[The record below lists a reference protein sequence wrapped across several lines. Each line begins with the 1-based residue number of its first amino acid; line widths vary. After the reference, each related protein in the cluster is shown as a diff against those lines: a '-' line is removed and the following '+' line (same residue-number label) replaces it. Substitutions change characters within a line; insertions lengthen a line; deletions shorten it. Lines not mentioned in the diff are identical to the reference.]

1 MMRILIIEDERDVS
15 NVLVEILEQA
25 GFEPVT
31 AYDGA
36 HALTQ
41 LSTTYDLVLLDL
53 TLPFV
58 DGETILAQL
67 RQQSTIPVIIISAK
81 NATTTKVELLR
92 LGADDYITK
101 PFDIEEVVARIE
113 STLRRAYGPAVTR
126 QKRYTYQTI
135 SLDEAQQLVTL
146 ANRTLALTA
155 TEYALLHL
163 FMSQPQ
169 KIFTKENLI
178 RSLRDDGYT
187 GDEGTIKTHISNL
200 RHKLQPIDAIETIRY
215 LGYRLRPL
223 S

>member
-25 GFEPVT
+25 GFETVT

-126 QKRYTYQTI
+126 QKCYTYQTI

>member
-1 MMRILIIEDERDVS
+1 MRILIIEDERDVS

-25 GFEPVT
+25 GFETVT

-81 NATTTKVELLR
+81 DTTTTKVELLR

-126 QKRYTYQTI
+126 QKCYTYQTI

>member
-25 GFEPVT
+25 GFETVT

-58 DGETILAQL
+58 DGEAILAQL

-126 QKRYTYQTI
+126 QKCYTYQTI

>member
-1 MMRILIIEDERDVS
+1 MRILIIEDERDVS

-25 GFEPVT
+25 GFETVT

-113 STLRRAYGPAVTR
+113 STLRRAYGPAVM
-126 QKRYTYQTI
+126 RYCIY
-135 SLDEAQQLVTL
+135 SCLSHKKFL
-146 ANRTLALTA
+146 RR
-155 TEYALLHL
+155 
-163 FMSQPQ
+163 
-169 KIFTKENLI
+169 KI
-178 RSLRDDGYT
+178 
-187 GDEGTIKTHISNL
+187 
-200 RHKLQPIDAIETIRY
+200 
-215 LGYRLRPL
+215 
-223 S
+223 

>member
-25 GFEPVT
+25 GFETVT

-92 LGADDYITK
+92 LGADD
-101 PFDIEEVVARIE
+101 
-113 STLRRAYGPAVTR
+113 
-126 QKRYTYQTI
+126 
-135 SLDEAQQLVTL
+135 
-146 ANRTLALTA
+146 
-155 TEYALLHL
+155 
-163 FMSQPQ
+163 
-169 KIFTKENLI
+169 
-178 RSLRDDGYT
+178 
-187 GDEGTIKTHISNL
+187 
-200 RHKLQPIDAIETIRY
+200 
-215 LGYRLRPL
+215 
-223 S
+223 

>member
-25 GFEPVT
+25 GFETVT

-41 LSTTYDLVLLDL
+41 LSTTYNLVLLDL

-81 NATTTKVELLR
+81 DTTTTKVELLR

-113 STLRRAYGPAVTR
+113 STLRRAYGPTVTR

-200 RHKLQPIDAIETIRY
+200 RHKLKPIDAIETIRY

>member
-1 MMRILIIEDERDVS
+1 MRILIIEDERDVS

-25 GFEPVT
+25 GFETVT

-126 QKRYTYQTI
+126 QKCYTYQTI

>member
-1 MMRILIIEDERDVS
+1 MRILIIEDERDVS
-15 NVLVEILEQA
+15 NVLVEILDRA
-25 GFEPVT
+25 GFETMT

-36 HALTQ
+36 QALTQ
-41 LSTTYDLVLLDL
+41 LSTDYDLILLDL

-67 RQQSTIPVIIISAK
+67 RQQSSIPVIIISAK
-81 NATTTKVELLR
+81 NTTTTKVELLR

-101 PFDIEEVVARIE
+101 PFDVEEVVARVE
-113 STLRRAYGPAVTR
+113 SALRRAYGQAVMR
-126 QKRYTYQTI
+126 KKRYTYQTLL
-135 SLDEAQQLVTL
+135 LDEAQQLVTC
-146 ANRTLALTA
+146 ASRTLALTA

-178 RSLRDDGYT
+178 QSLRENDYM
-187 GDEGTIKTHISNL
+187 GDEGSIKTHISNL
-200 RHKLQPIDAIETIRY
+200 RHKLQPVDAIETIRY